1 MNWEKNVPLASRTF
15 WKIGGEA
22 EYFSEPKTVDELRD
36 AYLKALQEKIPVTVL
51 GGGTNVLVSDQGIR
65 GLVIATR
72 GLNQISH
79 RLEDGKVFIS
89 AQAGVPK
96 SELVKIYLKM
106 KLDPALFLCGLP
118 GDVGGG
124 VAMNA
129 GVGEMITP
137 REFVEIVDSVD
148 VLKPTGE
155 VKRFHRDGLDWV
167 YRKSSGWEPG
177 IIVGAELVWPAREN
191 PQVMNLVR
199 EATRKRLERQPLN
212 MPSCGSTFKNPGG
225 GKHAGALIEQSG
237 LKGFQIGQAQVSPKH
252 ANFIVNLGGATA
264 RDVHQVIQ
272 HVRKTVFQKFSI
284 ELETEVRY
292 LGFWEQVHGGTDS
305 SRGNET

>member
-1 MNWEKNVPLASRTF
+1 MTWVKNVSLSAKTY

-22 EYFSEPKTVDELRD
+22 EYYCEPKTLEELKE
-36 AYLKALQEKIPVTVL
+36 AYLKAVKENVPVTVL
-51 GGGTNVLVSDQGIR
+51 GGGTNVLVSDEGIK

-72 GLNQISH
+72 SLNQVSH
-79 RLEDGKVFIS
+79 RIEDGKLIIS
-89 AQAGVPK
+89 AQAGAQK

-124 VAMNA
+124 VVMNA
-129 GVGEMITP
+129 GVSEMVSP
-137 REFVEIVDSVD
+137 REFVEITQSVD
-148 VLKPTGE
+148 VLRPTGE
-155 VKRFHRDGLDWV
+155 VDRLSKEDLKWV

-177 IIVGAELVWPAREN
+177 IIIGAELNWPLQEN

-212 MPSCGSTFKNPGG
+212 MPSCGSTFKNPGN
-225 GKHAGALIEQSG
+225 GKYAGALIEQAG

-264 RDVHQVIQ
+264 QDVHQVIE
-272 HVRKTVFQKFSI
+272 HVRKTVFQQFSV

-292 LGFWEQVHGGTDS
+292 LGSWDL
-305 SRGNET
+305 